1 MTIDE
6 IYIGIKLGDQT
17 GLQEYLDELPANPT
31 TLKFMDSLC
40 IHAVKWNQLDIL
52 KMFVEYA
59 ANLSVPWSSSYL
71 LEYAI
76 QLNRRDMIEYLRP
89 KVDTDRNEIPFI

>member
-1 MTIDE
+1 
-6 IYIGIKLGDQT
+6 
-17 GLQEYLDELPANPT
+17 
-31 TLKFMDSLC
+31 
-40 IHAVKWNQLDIL
+40 
-52 KMFVEYA
+52 MFVEYA